1 MQKVTLGLG
10 LLVMALAPSL
20 ASAQVSHPLTGAY
33 VGLGDSVAAG
43 TGALPAT
50 SGYVY
55 QLYDHG
61 VFGQTQETGF
71 SNLGLRAARSW
82 DLRDHQVP
90 QVLCAEAVQRPTVV
104 TITTGANDFFRGDFD
119 VSAIARRVAESVNL
133 LLNNQLLPSPVLDP
147 VTGDAC
153 RALEGVT
160 ILVSNYYSIPH
171 PDSATFVLLEQL
183 LQGYD
188 AALRF
193 WLSTV
198 VVPPGSRLALV
209 DLYTAS
215 LGRNGLVMLERHNG
229 FTGGFDFD
237 PHPTNL
243 GHGFI
248 AREFEQVWSALQQVP

>member
-1 MQKVTLGLG
+1 MQRLTLGLG
-10 LLVMALAPSL
+10 VFALALVPSL
-20 ASAQVSHPLTGAY
+20 AQAQVDHALTGGY
-33 VGLGDSVAAG
+33 VGMGDSVAAG
-43 TGALPAT
+43 TGASPAT
-50 SGYVY
+50 SGYVF

-61 VFGQTQETGF
+61 VFGQKQETGF
-71 SNLGLRAARSW
+71 SNLGLRGARTW

-104 TITTGANDFFRGDFD
+104 TITSGANDFFRGDFD

-133 LLNNQLLPSPVLDP
+133 LLNNPFLPSPVLDP
-147 VTGDAC
+147 VTGNPC
-153 RALEGVT
+153 RALESVT

-171 PDSATFVLLEQL
+171 PDPATFAVLEQL

-193 WLSTV
+193 WLSTL
-198 VVPPGSRLALV
+198 VVPPGSRVAVV
-209 DLYTAS
+209 DLYTSS
-215 LGRNGLVMLERHNG
+215 LGRNGLVMLERRNG
-229 FTGGFDFD
+229 FAGGFDFN

-248 AREFEQVWSALQQVP
+248 AREFEQVWRTLQSAN